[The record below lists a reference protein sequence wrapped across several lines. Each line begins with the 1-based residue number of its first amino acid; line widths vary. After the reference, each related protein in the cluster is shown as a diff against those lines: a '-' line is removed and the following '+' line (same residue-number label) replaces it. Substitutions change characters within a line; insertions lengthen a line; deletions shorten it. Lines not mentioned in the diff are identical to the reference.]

1 MHLNHD
7 PIPTVPPRGLFDYT
21 HPSNEVFD
29 PFTFDPAAMNGTTT
43 RDGSTAVFCPGR
55 ENEARYHFSF
65 HTWKLNDF
73 VMV

>member
-21 HPSNEVFD
+21 HPSKEVFD

-43 RDGSTAVFCPGR
+43 RNGSTAVFCPGR
-55 ENEARYHFSF
+55 ENEVRCYVPF
-65 HTWKLNDF
+65 HTRKGNSF
-73 VMV
+73 VML